1 MATQMSEYLGKLTLQ
16 GVSALGRWAVFSV
29 RALREV
35 HSGQALGTRLVRAV
49 FEQGVRCVPV
59 IAVVAAFTGMVL
71 GLQGHYVLS
80 RFGATGM
87 LGTLV
92 SLSLCR
98 ELGPVLAALMIAGQA
113 GTALSAELGI
123 QRSTEQID
131 AIELLD
137 VSPEGFLVGAR
148 LLGAF
153 FVFPVLTAFFVLVGV
168 AGGWLSGCV
177 LMPQDSNSYWGA
189 VHEAIRGKDI
199 RECLLKA
206 AVFGFL
212 TTTLCAY
219 QGFYAHRSG
228 EAGARAVGLA
238 TVRGIVLSS
247 IAILA
252 ADYLITAVL
261 L

>member
-1 MATQMSEYLGKLTLQ
+1 MSAFLGKLTLQ

-35 HSGQALGTRLVRAV
+35 RSGQALSARVIRAI

-80 RFGATGM
+80 RFGASGM

-123 QRSTEQID
+123 QRSPSRSMPSNFWTFR
-131 AIELLD
+131 
-137 VSPEGFLVGAR
+137 PR
-148 LLGAF
+148 AF
-153 FVFPVLTAFFVLVGV
+153 
-168 AGGWLSGCV
+168 W
-177 LMPQDSNSYWGA
+177 W
-189 VHEAIRGKDI
+189 
-199 RECLLKA
+199 
-206 AVFGFL
+206 
-212 TTTLCAY
+212 
-219 QGFYAHRSG
+219 
-228 EAGARAVGLA
+228 ARACSAPFLCS
-238 TVRGIVLSS
+238 RC
-247 IAILA
+247 
-252 ADYLITAVL
+252 
-261 L
+261 

>member
-1 MATQMSEYLGKLTLQ
+1 MSAYLGKLTLQ
-16 GVSALGRWAVFSV
+16 VVSSLGRWAVFSG
-29 RALREV
+29 RALRDV
-35 HSGQALGTRLVRAV
+35 RSGQILGGRLVRAL

-59 IAVVAAFTGMVL
+59 VAVVAAFTGMVL
-71 GLQGHYVLS
+71 GLQGHYVLA

-131 AIELLD
+131 AIEIMD

-148 LLGAF
+148 LLAAL

-168 AGGWLSGCV
+168 TGGWLSGCV
-177 LMPQDSNSYWGA
+177 LMPEDSGGYWGA
-189 VHEAIRGKDI
+189 VHEAIHQRDI
-199 RECLLKA
+199 RECMLKA

-212 TTTLCAY
+212 TTALCAY

-247 IAILA
+247 IAILG
-252 ADYLITAVL
+252 ADYLITAL
-261 L
+261 LL

>member
-1 MATQMSEYLGKLTLQ
+1 MFAERVGHL
-16 GVSALGRWAVFSV
+16 ALKQLDAAGRWALFGT
-29 RALREV
+29 RAIRHV
-35 HSGQALGTRLVRAV
+35 GAGGALGARLARAI
-49 FEQGVRCVPV
+49 FELGVRCVPV
-59 IAVVAAFTGMVL
+59 IVIVSAFAGLVL

-80 RFGATGM
+80 RFGASGM

-113 GTALSAELGI
+113 GTALAAELGI

-137 VSPEGFLVGAR
+137 VCPEGFLAGAR
-148 LLGAF
+148 MLSSL
-153 FVFPVLTAFFVLVGV
+153 FVFPALTSLFVIVGI

-177 LMPQDSNSYWGA
+177 LMPQDPDAYWSA
-189 VHEAIRGKDI
+189 VHSAIKGRDVF
-199 RECLLKA
+199 ECLLKA
-206 AVFGFL
+206 GVFGLL
-212 TTTLCAY
+212 TTALCAY

-228 EAGARAVGLA
+228 EVGARAVGVA

-247 IAILA
+247 IAILM
-252 ADYLITAVL
+252 ADYLITAL
-261 L
+261 LL

>member
-1 MATQMSEYLGKLTLQ
+1 MSAYLGKLTLQ
-16 GVSALGRWAVFSV
+16 GVSALGRWAGFSV
-29 RALREV
+29 RSLRDV
-35 HSGQALGTRLVRAV
+35 RSGQSLGTRLVRAV

-59 IAVVAAFTGMVL
+59 IAVVAVFTGMVL

-131 AIELLD
+131 AIELMD

-148 LLGAF
+148 LLGALFRVPGADIF
-153 FVFPVLTAFFVLVGV
+153 FRSRRRCRRLALRLRADAPGFQQLL
-168 AGGWLSGCV
+168 GGG
-177 LMPQDSNSYWGA
+177 P
-189 VHEAIRGKDI
+189 
-199 RECLLKA
+199 
-206 AVFGFL
+206 
-212 TTTLCAY
+212 
-219 QGFYAHRSG
+219 
-228 EAGARAVGLA
+228 
-238 TVRGIVLSS
+238 
-247 IAILA
+247 
-252 ADYLITAVL
+252 
-261 L
+261 